1 MIHPHRILRALAAAA
16 AVTMLAAG
24 PVWATEGEEPATGT
38 EAPAGEAPA
47 EGEAPAGGEGGEE
60 HGRTKIEPPLGFDD
74 PQELVGWGFLALTGL
89 AGALALANAA
99 KQLRGRR
106 PQADGS
112 WRPR

>member
-1 MIHPHRILRALAAAA
+1 MIQPHRLLRALAAAA
-16 AVTMLAAG
+16 AVTVLAAG
-24 PVWATEGEEPATGT
+24 PAWATEGEEPATGT
-38 EAPAGEAPA
+38 EAPA
-47 EGEAPAGGEGGEE
+47 EGEGEE
-60 HGRTKIEPPLGFDD
+60 HGHTKIEPPLGFDD

-89 AGALALANAA
+89 AGAVALGNAA